1 MKEKQVRGI
10 NILNP
15 VDIDRDYYL
24 NSIDYAIKNDY
35 NHIQINGPIHNL
47 KRSNLDGMMFYN
59 KYSQFNDEKD
69 AEYVEH
75 CLKVV
80 NEGLERSHKAGIKT
94 YMWHHELEVPNNFRD
109 AFPEIVNEYGDVEV
123 SHPII
128 KDFLENKIRDFFAQY
143 PLMDGFVLTYY
154 ETKIP
159 LLRLKGQKMTV
170 NEIMTYVTGILY
182 HTCKSLGKEV
192 IVRTN
197 ATTEKDY
204 QILLE
209 AYEKVSTDDL
219 MIMEKWT
226 QFDWSLSLPSNY
238 FIRNIKKNPLLMET
252 DLFGEYYGKGRLPLM
267 LKEHIQEKVAYCEQ
281 YNSVGYCSRIDRGGY
296 SSFGTVNEVN
306 LHVMKAVLNGYDLEE
321 TLDKFFA
328 ETYGKAGPAVK
339 AVMEKTEWIVRKMI
353 FANEYYFSQLSWF
366 PDINHSKNHFYFE
379 LMRENYKIASNEWF
393 VPVGYERGPVE
404 NIFNDLNYSK
414 TEAAKCMQEIEAL
427 KGQLSA
433 EKYQQ
438 LFVDFKNLELASA
451 CWLEMA
457 NIFFNYVRYFDEKKP
472 EYKAAMFKAMDD
484 LTALDAKGKEI
495 LGKEFYCNFI
505 DINAERRNG
514 EKVLDFIASVKESF
528 AYEETARAELESEN
542 LTDFVLC
549 GSGCEGHEIQKEVNF
564 SDTVMVNGEQVRI
577 TGNKRGMEWSTITA
591 HGWFSYKLKLNPGKE
606 NVISV
611 LAGSS
616 SDTLKMK
623 VTIGDQEYVV
633 DQPNGGKNTLEFRYV
648 AGAEEDCVRIRFDKI
663 SGHMPM
669 MYHVKVR

>member
-24 NSIDYAIKNDY
+24 SSIDYAIRNDY

-47 KRSNLDGMMFYN
+47 KRSNLDGMMFYS
-59 KYSQFNDEKD
+59 KYSRFNAEKD
-69 AEYVEH
+69 AQYVEH

-80 NEGLERSHKAGIKT
+80 NEGLEKSHRAGIKT
-94 YMWHHELEVPNNFRD
+94 YMWHHELEVPNDFRT

-128 KDFLENKIRDFFAQY
+128 KDFLENKVRDFFRQY

-170 NEIMTYVTGILY
+170 NEIMTYVTKILY
-182 HTCKSLGKEV
+182 DTCKSLGKEV

-197 ATTEKDY
+197 ATTENDY
-204 QILLE
+204 KILLE

-219 MIMEKWT
+219 TIMEKWT

-238 FIRNIKKNPLLMET
+238 FIRNIRENPLLMET

-267 LKEHIQEKVAYCEQ
+267 LKEHIQQKVAYCEQ
-281 YNSVGYCSRIDRGGY
+281 YNPVGYCSRIDRGGY
-296 SSFGTVNEVN
+296 SAFGTVNEVN
-306 LHVMKAVLNGYDLEE
+306 LYVMKAVLNGYDLEK
-321 TLDKFFA
+321 TLDDFFA
-328 ETYGKAGPAVK
+328 KNYGQAGPAVK
-339 AVMEKTEWIVRKMI
+339 TVMEKTERIVRKMI

-393 VPVGYERGPVE
+393 VPVGYERGPIQ
-404 NIFNDLNYSK
+404 NIFNDLSYAK
-414 TEAAKCMQEIEAL
+414 TEAANCMAEIEAL
-427 KGQLSA
+427 HDALMP

-451 CWLEMA
+451 CWMEMA
-457 NIFFNYVRYFDEKKP
+457 NVFYNYVHYFDEKKP
-472 EYKAAMFKAMDD
+472 EYKVALEKAMAD
-484 LTALDAKGKEI
+484 LAALDARGKEI

-514 EKVLDFIASVKESF
+514 ENVLDFIDAVKASF
-528 AYEETARAELESEN
+528 AYEEMARTQLENED

-564 SDTVMVNGEQVRI
+564 SDTMMVDGEQVRI

-591 HGWFSYKLKLNPGKE
+591 HGWFSYKLKLKPGRE
-606 NVISV
+606 NVICV
-611 LAGSS
+611 IAGSS
-616 SDTLKMK
+616 TDTLKMK
-623 VTIGDQEYVV
+623 VTIGGQEYMV
-633 DQPNGGKNTLEFRYV
+633 DRPNTGKNTVEFRYV
-648 AGAEEDCVRIRFDKI
+648 AGVQEDSVRIRFDKI
-663 SGHMPM
+663 SANMPM
-669 MYHVKVR
+669 MYTVKVY

>member
-24 NSIDYAIKNDY
+24 GSIDYAIRNDY

-47 KRSNLDGMMFYN
+47 KRSNLDGMMFYS
-59 KYSQFNDEKD
+59 KYSRFNAEKD
-69 AEYVEH
+69 AQYVEH

-80 NEGLERSHKAGIKT
+80 NEGLEKSHRAGIKT
-94 YMWHHELEVPNNFRD
+94 YMWHHELEVPNDFRT

-128 KDFLENKIRDFFAQY
+128 KDFLENKVRDFFRQY

-170 NEIMTYVTGILY
+170 NEIMTYVTKILY
-182 HTCKSLGKEV
+182 DTCKSLGKEV

-197 ATTEKDY
+197 ATTENDY
-204 QILLE
+204 KILLE

-219 MIMEKWT
+219 TIMEKWT

-238 FIRNIKKNPLLMET
+238 FIRNIRKNPLLMET

-267 LKEHIQEKVAYCEQ
+267 LKEHIQQKVAYCEQ
-281 YNSVGYCSRIDRGGY
+281 YNPVGYCSRIDRGGY
-296 SSFGTVNEVN
+296 SAFGTVNEVN
-306 LHVMKAVLNGYDLEE
+306 LHVMKAVLNGYDLEK
-321 TLDKFFA
+321 TLDDFFA
-328 ETYGKAGPAVK
+328 KNYGQAGQAVK
-339 AVMEKTEWIVRKMI
+339 TVMEKTERIVRKMI

-393 VPVGYERGPVE
+393 VPVGYERGPIQ
-404 NIFNDLNYSK
+404 NIFNDLSYAK
-414 TEAAKCMQEIEAL
+414 TEAANCMAEIEAL
-427 KGQLSA
+427 RDALMP

-451 CWLEMA
+451 CWMEMA
-457 NIFFNYVRYFDEKKP
+457 NVFYNYVHYFDEKKP
-472 EYKAAMFKAMDD
+472 EYKVALEKAMAD
-484 LTALDAKGKEI
+484 LAALDARGKEI

-514 EKVLDFIASVKESF
+514 ENVLDFIDAVKASF
-528 AYEETARAELESEN
+528 AYEEMARTQLENEN

-549 GSGCEGHEIQKEVNF
+549 GSGCEGHEIRKEVNF
-564 SDTVMVNGEQVRI
+564 SDTMMVDGEQVRI

-591 HGWFSYKLKLNPGKE
+591 HGWFSYKLKLKPGRE
-606 NVISV
+606 NVICV
-611 LAGSS
+611 IAGSS
-616 SDTLKMK
+616 TDTLKMK
-623 VTIGDQEYVV
+623 VTIGRQEYMV
-633 DQPNGGKNTLEFRYV
+633 DRPNTGKNTVEFRYV
-648 AGAEEDCVRIRFDKI
+648 AGAQEDSVRIRFDKI
-663 SGHMPM
+663 SANMPM
-669 MYHVKVR
+669 LYTVRVY